1 MNLQKVPFLVFST
14 LLFSLLSAGAILL
27 PSFPSSLTSLPT
39 TNQLAQVTATSV
51 FCNSYG
57 SGATPPSSFGAAYN
71 VFSSARE
78 LILSAT
84 CNTSNTVTLTSGNG
98 ANTTYIWNQAYYT
111 RDSQTWNPITLTG
124 TNTAGNGQWIIGTA
138 QTTQPLTTAEQATQ
152 NYYASYVCTYQTN
165 TWKCGCSDTTCAT
178 PKWNL
183 QGVKK

>member
-1 MNLQKVPFLVFST
+1 MPPNKLSFLFFT
-14 LLFSLLSAGAILL
+14 TFLCAFLSAGAILL
-27 PSFPSSLTSLPT
+27 PYSPTFTSLPT
-39 TNQLAQVTATSV
+39 TNQLAQVTSTSV
-51 FCNSYG
+51 LCNSY
-57 SGATPPSSFGAAYN
+57 SNTSTPPTGFGASYN
-71 VFSSARE
+71 LFTTARE
-78 LILSAT
+78 LLLSAT

-138 QTTQPLTTAEQATQ
+138 QTTQSLTTAEQATQ

-183 QGVKK
+183 QGVKR